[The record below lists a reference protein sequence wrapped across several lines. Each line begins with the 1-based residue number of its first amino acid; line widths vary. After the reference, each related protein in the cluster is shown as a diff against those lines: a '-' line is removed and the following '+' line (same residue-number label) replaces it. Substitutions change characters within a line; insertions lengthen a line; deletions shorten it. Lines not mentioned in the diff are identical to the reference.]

1 MIRLNPQRRTVLT
14 FAKRGHFFKT
24 DKCHKLQLR
33 SNCQNIL
40 GLSNIMSNT
49 VKKNNVENTEW
60 GAGERT
66 LQWLI
71 RKIIC
76 IQVGDLINIIKV
88 IVKALFI
95 LCILQRI

>member
-40 GLSNIMSNT
+40 GLSNIVSNT
-49 VKKNNVENTEW
+49 VKKNNVENTE
-60 GAGERT
+60 GG
-66 LQWLI
+66 
-71 RKIIC
+71 
-76 IQVGDLINIIKV
+76 G
-88 IVKALFI
+88 VKEHRVVNQEDNMYSSRGFD
-95 LCILQRI
+95 